1 METNDRQII
10 FNRQFFIDLAKDA
23 ELNVSHIRELSEVE
37 NHEIVVGDKLLDMLV
52 EVQFQFE
59 RLEAMGDDDF
69 RAFHIEIPR
78 PTLDEWG
85 NCEEG
90 IADGEYKNRE
100 EYIEDWKSYNPMET
114 YWFHVSVAR
123 YNEYRS
129 LIFNNKKLRHFVITN
144 RSS

>member
-52 EVQFQFE
+52 EVQSQFE
-59 RLEAMGDDDF
+59 RLETMGDDEF

-78 PTLDEWG
+78 PTLD
-85 NCEEG
+85 
-90 IADGEYKNRE
+90 
-100 EYIEDWKSYNPMET
+100 
-114 YWFHVSVAR
+114 
-123 YNEYRS
+123 
-129 LIFNNKKLRHFVITN
+129 
-144 RSS
+144 